1 MGFSIEDGEDQSI
14 NDINITP
21 FVDVVLVLLVIFMVT
36 APMMIKSSMELKLP
50 SAANTDEISNTAIG
64 ITILK
69 SGNLMLNGSLISP
82 NDLIDSIRINL
93 KKNPNTQIII
103 IADKLASHGM
113 VIELI
118 DKVKDAGAMNFA
130 FQVEKKKE

>member
-1 MGFSIEDGEDQSI
+1 MAFSSDQS
-14 NDINITP
+14 NDEEITEINITP

-36 APMMIKSSMELKLP
+36 APMMIKSTMDLKLP
-50 SAANTDEISNTAIG
+50 SAKNIDQVEQTTLG

-69 SGNLMLNGSLISP
+69 SGNVMLNGTLISP
-82 NDLIDSIRINL
+82 QDLADEIRTSTN
-93 KKNPNTQIII
+93 KNPKVQVII
-103 IADKLASHGM
+103 IADKMATHGM

-118 DKVKDAGAMNFA
+118 DRIKGAGATNFA

>member
-1 MGFSIEDGEDQSI
+1 MAFSSEDQSDGI

-36 APMMIKSSMELKLP
+36 APMMIKTSMELKLP
-50 SAANTDEISNTAIG
+50 SAANTDQIEQTTIG

-69 SGNLMLNGSLISP
+69 SGNIMLNGQVTSPDDMELEISSSLE
-82 NDLIDSIRINL
+82 ND
-93 KKNPNTQIII
+93 PNTQVVIM
-103 IADKLASHGM
+103 ADKMATHGM

-118 DKVKDAGAMNFA
+118 DRVKGAGAINFA
-130 FQVEKKKE
+130 FQVEKKKK

>member
-1 MGFSIEDGEDQSI
+1 VAFSSEDQSDGI

-36 APMMIKSSMELKLP
+36 APMMIKTSMELKLP
-50 SAANTDEISNTAIG
+50 SAANTDQIEQTTIG

-69 SGNLMLNGSLISP
+69 SGNIMLNGQVTSPDDMELEISSSLEK
-82 NDLIDSIRINL
+82 D
-93 KKNPNTQIII
+93 PNTQVVIM
-103 IADKLASHGM
+103 ADKMATHGM

-118 DKVKDAGAMNFA
+118 DRVKGAGAINFA
-130 FQVEKKKE
+130 FQVEKKKK

>member
-1 MGFSIEDGEDQSI
+1 MAFSSEDQSDGI

-36 APMMIKSSMELKLP
+36 APMMIKTSMELKLP
-50 SAANTDEISNTAIG
+50 SAANTDQIEQTTIG

-69 SGNLMLNGSLISP
+69 SGNIMLNGQVTSPDDMELEISSSLEK
-82 NDLIDSIRINL
+82 D
-93 KKNPNTQIII
+93 PNTQVVIM
-103 IADKLASHGM
+103 ADKMATHGM

-118 DKVKDAGAMNFA
+118 DRVKGAGAINFA
-130 FQVEKKKE
+130 FQVEKKKK